1 MRIKLKTLDH
11 YFFSTDLV
19 IRVDDLNYANHLSND
34 RILTYAHQARV
45 ELLAGWGYKELEF
58 GGVGIIMTDA
68 VVVYKSEGHLGDK
81 LRIEVGIDDLSKV
94 GFDLYYRISNIETGK
109 EVAQVKTG
117 IICYDYSL
125 KKVVMIPKEVMQ
137 KIELAGEKK

>member
-1 MRIKLKTLDH
+1 MRIKLKTLES

-19 IRVDDLNYANHLSND
+19 IRVDDLNYADHLSND

-45 ELLAGWGYKELEF
+45 EMLAAWGYKELEF
-58 GGVGIIMTDA
+58 GGIGIIMTDA
-68 VVVYKSEGHLGDK
+68 AVVYKSEGHLGDK
-81 LRIEVGIDDLSKV
+81 LRIDVGIDDLSRV
-94 GFDLYYRISNIETGK
+94 GFDLYYRITNIKTGK

-125 KKVVMIPKEVMQ
+125 KKVVTIPKEVLE
-137 KIELAGEKK
+137 KIEVVTN

>member
-1 MRIKLKTLDH
+1 MRIKLKTLEH
-11 YFFSTDLV
+11 YIFSTELT
-19 IRVDDLNYANHLSND
+19 IRVDDLNYADHLSND

-45 ELLAGWGYKELEF
+45 ELFAAWGYRELEF

-68 VVVYKSEGHLGDK
+68 AVVYKSEGHLGDK
-81 LRIEVGIDDLSKV
+81 LKIEVGIDELSRV
-94 GFDLYYRISNIETGK
+94 GFDMYYRITNVKTGQ

-125 KKVVMIPKEVMQ
+125 KKVVTIPKEALL
-137 KIELAGEKK
+137 KLETDE